1 MKIALLG
8 SAPSSVK
15 LAPFLD
21 PTWQLWG
28 CSPGL
33 YPLARRMNEWFELHR
48 WEPPVLGRHDQQV
61 PWFTPEY
68 VGWMAQLTIPCWVVK
83 QIPEIPSSRE
93 LPWQDLVK
101 RYGSFFFTS
110 SLAWMSAMAIDRILL
125 KRRTPEAQAQDK
137 QEDMIGYWG
146 VDMAAGEEYGYQRAG
161 CQYFVTVA
169 RSLGI
174 QVVTPP
180 QSDLLRS
187 AGLYGVDE
195 HLHRRIKWGAKR
207 AELEFHKKDF
217 ENTATGA
224 LKHAAYMQGALDTL
238 TYMEQNWGS
247 DADGTVMPEELVLEG
262 LKKSLKVEEDKP
274 GATAEGGLR
283 VIAERPTGT

>member
-15 LAPFLD
+15 LAPFVD
-21 PTWQLWG
+21 PTWQIWG

-33 YPLARRMNEWFELHR
+33 YPLARRLDEWFELHR

-68 VGWMAQLTIPCWVVK
+68 VGWMVGLPVVWMVK
-83 QIPEIPSSRE
+83 KVPEIPGARE
-93 LPWQDLVK
+93 IPWQALVD
-101 RYGSFFFTS
+101 RYGPYFFTS
-110 SLAWMSAMAIDRILL
+110 SLAWMSAMAIERILT
-125 KRRTPEAQAQDK
+125 KRRHPEAAASDK
-137 QEDMIGYWG
+137 HPDMIGYWG

-161 CQYFVTVA
+161 CQYFVMVA

-174 QVVTPP
+174 EVVVPP
-180 QSDLLRS
+180 QSDLLRPP
-187 AGLYGVDE
+187 GLYGVDE
-195 HLHRRIKWGAKR
+195 HLHRRIKWAAKR

-247 DADGTVMPEELVLEG
+247 EIGSSMPDELVLEG
-262 LKKSLKVEEDKP
+262 LRKSLQLKEEDTDGK
-274 GATAEGGLR
+274 AEGLR
-283 VIAERPTGT
+283 VINAERPTGT